1 MSARLK
7 IACVQMNAGPE
18 VGPNLDAAEKLIR
31 SAAGEGA
38 QFVLTPEN
46 TSIIE
51 PNRAKNYEKS
61 FTEETHPGLPRF
73 SALARELKIWLLVGS
88 MPIRVDGERLANRSF
103 LIDDQGRIAA
113 RYDKIHLFDVD
124 LPNGEKYRESERIRP
139 GAQAVVAPTPW
150 APLGMTV
157 CYDLRFPHLYRD
169 LAKAG
174 AAMISI
180 PAAFTVPTGKAH
192 WHVLLRA
199 RAIETGAFVFA
210 PAQCGEHA
218 GGRRTYGHAL
228 IVAPWGE
235 VLAEAGEA
243 PGTLSAEID
252 FTAVENARAQVP
264 ALTHDRDYARPELKR
279 PQANLRVA
287 GE

>member
-1 MSARLK
+1 VSEAAVK
-7 IACVQMNAGPE
+7 FACVQMTAGPE
-18 VGPNLDAAEKLIR
+18 VGPNLVAAATLIR
-31 SAAGEGA
+31 EAAADGA
-38 QFVLTPEN
+38 KFIATPEN

-51 PNRAKNYEKS
+51 PNRARNFEKS
-61 FTEETHPGLPRF
+61 FPEDSHPGLPCF

-88 MPIRVDGERLANRSF
+88 MPIKVDGERLANRSLLF
-103 LIDDQGRIAA
+103 DDRGRLTA

-139 GAQAVVAPTPW
+139 GAQAVVTPTPW
-150 APLGMTV
+150 GPLGMTV

-174 AAMISI
+174 ATMISI

-218 GGRRTYGHAL
+218 GGRRTYGHSL

-235 VLAEAGEA
+235 ILAEAGDDA
-243 PGTLSAEID
+243 PGIIMADID
-252 FTAVENARAQVP
+252 FTAVEQARGQVP
-264 ALTHDRDYARPELKR
+264 SLKHDRDYARPQ
-279 PQANLRVA
+279 PNLRAA

>member
-1 MSARLK
+1 MSAAK
-7 IACVQMNAGPE
+7 E
-18 VGPNLDAAEKLIR
+18 VAANLDAAEALIR
-31 SAAGEGA
+31 SAAADGA

-51 PNRAKNYEKS
+51 PDRARNYEKS
-61 FTEETHPGLPRF
+61 FTEEAHPGLPRF
-73 SALARELKIWLLVGS
+73 SQLARELKIWLLVGS
-88 MPIRVDGERLANRSF
+88 MPIRADGERLANRSF
-103 LIDDQGRIAA
+103 LFDDQGRLVA

-124 LPNGEKYRESERIRP
+124 LPNGETYRESARIRP

-150 APLGMTV
+150 GPLGMTV

-199 RAIETGAFVFA
+199 RAIEAGAFVFA

-218 GGRRTYGHAL
+218 GGRKTYGHSL

-235 VLAEAGEA
+235 VVAEAGDT
-243 PGTLSAEID
+243 PGTIMAEID
-252 FTAVENARAQVP
+252 LAEVAKARAMIP
-264 ALTHDRDYARPELKR
+264 SLGHDRDYARASP
-279 PQANLRVA
+279 ALRVA